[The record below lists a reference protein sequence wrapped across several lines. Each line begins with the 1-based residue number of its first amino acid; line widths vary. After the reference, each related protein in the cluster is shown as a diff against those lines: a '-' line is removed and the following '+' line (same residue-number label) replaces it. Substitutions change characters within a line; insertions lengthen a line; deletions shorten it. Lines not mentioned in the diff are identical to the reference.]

1 MGLESIQFC
10 GSPCGKIVQ
19 KTFVHPE
26 LAADEVAV
34 KVTHSGLCGTDLH
47 FVTTDMVLGHEAIGI
62 VHSIGSDVSA
72 VKIGDRVGW
81 GYPNWT
87 CGKCEWCLRGEDN
100 YCPNWKIYGVA
111 DLEQGGLSSMSI
123 RKEQWLFKIPECMSS
138 EDAAPLMCGGS
149 TVWTPLVNHVKPYHR
164 VGIVGI
170 GGLGHLAIQF
180 AAKMGVE
187 VVVFSAT
194 ESKRS
199 EALQLG
205 AKEFYLTQNLD
216 DYSALGITKQID
228 RLIIC
233 TSAKLNLGLFYPI
246 LNPQGMIFPL
256 TASDGELTVPYF
268 ATVRNGLHISG
279 SVIATRFMQKK
290 ALEFAAR
297 NGVHVI
303 VERFPMTLDGVRT
316 AMARLRD
323 GKMRYRAVLSWN
335 NND

>member
-1 MGLESIQFC
+1 MGLECIQFC
-10 GSPCGKIVQ
+10 GSPGGEVVQ

-26 LAADEVAV
+26 LAVDEVAV

-47 FVTTDMVLGHEAIGI
+47 YVTTDMVLGHEAIGV
-62 VHSIGSDVSA
+62 VHSIGSDVSS
-72 VKIGDRVGW
+72 VKVGDRVGW

-100 YCPNWKIYGVA
+100 YCPNWKIYGMA
-111 DLEQGGLSSMSI
+111 DLEQGSLSSLSV
-123 RKEQWLFKIPECMSS
+123 RKEQWLFKIPESMSS

-194 ESKRS
+194 ESKRD
-199 EALQLG
+199 EALRLG
-205 AKEFYLTQNLD
+205 AKEFYATKDVD
-216 DYSALGITKQID
+216 DYSTLGVIKQID
-228 RLIIC
+228 RLMIC
-233 TSAKLNLGLFYPI
+233 TSSKLNLASFYPL
-246 LNPQGMIFPL
+246 LNPQAMIFPL

-268 ATVRNGLHISG
+268 STIRNGLSITG
-279 SVIATRFMQKK
+279 TVIATRFMQKK

-303 VERFPMTLDGVRT
+303 AEKFPMTLDGVRA
-316 AMARLRD
+316 AMARLKE
-323 GKMRYRAVLSWN
+323 GKMRYRAVLSWE
-335 NND
+335 

>member
-1 MGLESIQFC
+1 MGLDCIQFC
-10 GSPCGKIVQ
+10 GSECGEIVQ
-19 KTFVHPE
+19 KTFEHPLD

-34 KVTHSGLCGTDLH
+34 RVTHSGLCGTDLH
-47 FVTTDMVLGHEAIGI
+47 FLKTDMVLGHEAIGI
-62 VHSIGSDVSA
+62 VHSIGSDVSL
-72 VKIGDRVGW
+72 VQVGDRVGW

-87 CGKCEWCLRGEDN
+87 CGRCDWCLRGEDN
-100 YCPNWKIYGVA
+100 YCPNWKIYGVS
-111 DLEQGGLSSMSI
+111 DLDQGSLSTMAV
-123 RKEQWLFKIPECMSS
+123 RKEQWLFKIPENMSS

-149 TVWTPLVNHVKPYHR
+149 TVWTPLVHHVRPYHR

-194 ESKRS
+194 VSKRD

-205 AKEFYLTQNLD
+205 AKEFYVTKDVD
-216 DYSALGITKQID
+216 DYSTLGTTKQLD
-228 RLIIC
+228 RLLIC
-233 TSAKLNLGLFYPI
+233 TSAKLNLGLFYP
-246 LNPQGMIFPL
+246 LLSPQAMIIPL

-268 ATVRNGLHISG
+268 QTIRNGFSITG
-279 SVIATRFMQKK
+279 SVIATRFMQKE

-303 VERFPMTLDGVRT
+303 AEKFPMTLDGVKG
-316 AMARLRD
+316 AMARLKD
-323 GKMRYRAVLSWN
+323 GKMRYRAVLSW
-335 NND
+335 DY